1 MSGVDRAVRDQRV
14 IVSQVVSG
22 GNVIAGFIPEEGQ
35 AQQGQMKNENGN
47 KDEGKNLQR
56 GDESRAIGGCC
67 HLSVSFS
74 FELPVCRGTRVAVER
89 SQWICAGAW
98 DMLGSILISPNV
110 FSY

>member
-74 FELPVCRGTRVAVER
+74 FELPYAAAQELPWSEVSGSVLEPGTCWDR
-89 SQWICAGAW
+89 S
-98 DMLGSILISPNV
+98 
-110 FSY
+110 